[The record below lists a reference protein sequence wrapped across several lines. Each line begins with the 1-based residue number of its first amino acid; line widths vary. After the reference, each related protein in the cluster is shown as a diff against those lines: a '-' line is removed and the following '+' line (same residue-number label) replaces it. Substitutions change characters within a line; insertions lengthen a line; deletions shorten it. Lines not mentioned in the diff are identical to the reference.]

1 MRNHVP
7 PSSVLTRATD
17 ASIIFFYLFVCCC
30 AISADAM
37 EASQMYCDVPP
48 LQSAFNFAGYQHSLP
63 PTPPHTEEEQAT
75 AATAVT
81 AVRDNNGGGGGG
93 GGAHPKRPAS
103 LVESATT
110 AAAAPA
116 ASTPGRPA
124 RQPPHESRKRLKRE
138 SAPSPDIDIVNVVR
152 SSSPDVLKPRQ
163 EKIWRPYGATDE

>member
-81 AVRDNNGGGGGG
+81 AVRDNNGGGGG
-93 GGAHPKRPAS
+93 AHPKRPAS

>member
-1 MRNHVP
+1 
-7 PSSVLTRATD
+7 
-17 ASIIFFYLFVCCC
+17 
-30 AISADAM
+30 M

-75 AATAVT
+75 ATATVS
-81 AVRDNNGGGGGG
+81 AVRDNDRPAV
-93 GGAHPKRPAS
+93 GGAHLKRPAS

-116 ASTPGRPA
+116 ASVPGRPA
-124 RQPPHESRKRLKRE
+124 RQPLQESRKRLKRE